1 MTLDDL
7 VAAATA
13 RVRRYTAE
21 EAWAAAV
28 RGAVIVDIRAADP
41 RAREGVIP
49 GAYHVPRTVLEWRI
63 ASPDWRNAALD
74 GRRLILVCDEGYSSL
89 LAAAILLDLGADVGD
104 VTGGFVAWRAA
115 GLPVTDARPFG
126 GLPGTGPPD

>member
-7 VAAATA
+7 VAAASA
-13 RVRRYTAE
+13 RVRRYTPE
-21 EAWAAAV
+21 EARAAADH
-28 RGAVIVDIRAADP
+28 GAVIVDIRAADS
-41 RAREGVIP
+41 RARDGAIP
-49 GAYHVPRTVLEWRI
+49 DAHHVPRTVLEWRV
-63 ASPDWRNAALD
+63 ASTDWRNAALD

-89 LAAAILLDLGADVGD
+89 LAAATLLDLGADAGD
-104 VTGGFVAWRAA
+104 LTGGFAAWRAA